1 MDVGYTV
8 AMHRVRGSA
17 GRACAVLALAAVVVA
32 WPAAARAG
40 EFRVTPIRLDLAAG
54 GQGSGVVNVVNEGQ
68 EPLSFQVQA
77 REWTQDAEGKDVY
90 AETAD
95 LIFFPQLLTTAVG
108 ETKVIRVGTKV
119 PPSAREKCYRLF
131 IEEIPKRQDAAG
143 AVVRI
148 AIRFGVPIFRLP
160 AVEKKEGLLEEATV
174 EQGTFTARIRN
185 TGTVHLKVDELAVV
199 GKDAA
204 GEEVF
209 RETPSGWY
217 VLPGASRAQSVAIP
231 PEVCGRIRTIAVSA
245 RCEELVLTREL
256 TAGEGWCP

>member
-1 MDVGYTV
+1 VGYTATV
-8 AMHRVRGSA
+8 DQVKVSA
-17 GRACAVLALAAVVVA
+17 RRAGALVILAAGLLA
-32 WPAAARAG
+32 WPTAAHPG

-54 GQGSGVVNVVNEGQ
+54 GKGSGVVNVVNEGQ

-90 AETAD
+90 TETSD

-108 ETKVIRVGTKV
+108 ETKVIRVGTKA
-119 PPSAREKCYRLF
+119 PPSAREKSYRLF

-160 AVEKKEGLLEEATV
+160 AVEKKEGLLEEAKV
-174 EQGTFTARIRN
+174 ERGSFSVRIRN
-185 TGTVHLKVDELAVV
+185 TGTVHLIVNELAVV

-209 RETPSGWY
+209 REQPSGWY
-217 VLPGASRAQSVAIP
+217 VLVGASRTQSVAIP
-231 PEVCGRIRTIAVSA
+231 AEVCGRIRTLAVSA
-245 RCEELVLTREL
+245 RCEELVLTKEL